1 MGFFKKTYRLLSDE
15 DLMLDISKGNHAAFT
30 ELYERYSKVLY
41 QFFFVRMWKDSEK
54 AEDFVQDL
62 MTKLIQNPK
71 SFDLSRS
78 FKTWIFSIAN
88 NMVKNE
94 YKKQAVRSGMHSFD
108 ADAMAYS
115 ISADSEEKKVE
126 DALFKEAFDKQ
137 LNVLDIKHREVFEL
151 RHVLG
156 FSNKEIA
163 ELMEIN
169 EGTVKSRVFYAIKE
183 LSQLLNEY
191 KPSY

>member
-1 MGFFKKTYRLLSDE
+1 MGFFKKIYRQSTDE
-15 DLMLDISKGNHAAFT
+15 KLMLEISNGNNEAFT
-30 ELYERYSKVLY
+30 ELYERYSKLLY

-71 SFDLSRS
+71 SFDVSRT
-78 FKTWIFSIAN
+78 FKIWIFSIAS
-88 NMVKNE
+88 NMIKNE
-94 YKKQAVRSGMHSFD
+94 YKKQSVRKGMQSFD
-108 ADAMAYS
+108 ADNTAFTVGESS
-115 ISADSEEKKVE
+115 IEANVADVM
-126 DALFKEAFDKQ
+126 FKEAFDKE
-137 LNVLDIKHREVFEL
+137 LSVLDDKHREVFEL

-163 ELMEIN
+163 ELMDIN
-169 EGTVKSRVFYAIKE
+169 EGTVKSRVFYAVKQ
-183 LSQLLNEY
+183 LSERLVEY